1 MKLYKSSFIALA
13 LAAGVTSCT
22 DYLEQEPPSSLTPEN
37 FYTSE
42 DQVQA
47 VANRFYQDIMPGHG
61 GWDYGTY
68 TNDNNTDVQAARAD
82 PRPGT
87 RGDTADTEQD
97 ILVDRGGVCIRLL
110 RGDQSRRTHS
120 RL

>member
-13 LAAGVTSCT
+13 LTASVTACT

-68 TNDNNTDVQAARAD
+68 TNDNNTDVQAARTPSAKFSANLWHTGCKSKGQN
-82 PRPGT
+82 PELWPAGPALLLALWRPAGP
-87 RGDTADTEQD
+87 
-97 ILVDRGGVCIRLL
+97 
-110 RGDQSRRTHS
+110 
-120 RL
+120 

>member
-68 TNDNNTDVQAARAD
+68 TNDNNTDVQAARTPSVKFSANLWHTAQSEGD
-82 PRPGT
+82 WSVEEVWRPT
-87 RGDTADTEQD
+87 YP
-97 ILVDRGGVCIRLL
+97 DRGSAR
-110 RGDQSRRTHS
+110 
-120 RL
+120 

>member
-47 VANRFYQDIMPGHG
+47 VANRF
-61 GWDYGTY
+61 
-68 TNDNNTDVQAARAD
+68 
-82 PRPGT
+82 
-87 RGDTADTEQD
+87 
-97 ILVDRGGVCIRLL
+97 
-110 RGDQSRRTHS
+110 
-120 RL
+120 